1 MYINYNTNYQYNNFN
16 NYNFM
21 NKIKQLF
28 KKFTGTTYLLFL
40 FAISGLVLW
49 FFPETDIEGDILLVC
64 ILLTI
69 VLGGSYF
76 FNKINLK

>member
-21 NKIKQLF
+21 NKIKQLL
-28 KKFTGTTYLLFL
+28 KKFTGTTFLLFL
-40 FAISGLVLW
+40 FVLSGLVIW

>member
-1 MYINYNTNYQYNNFN
+1 
-16 NYNFM
+16 M

-28 KKFTGTTYLLFL
+28 KKFTGTTYLMFL
-40 FAISGLVLW
+40 FVLSGLVLW

-76 FNKINLK
+76 FNKIKLK

>member
-1 MYINYNTNYQYNNFN
+1 
-16 NYNFM
+16 M

-28 KKFTGTTYLLFL
+28 KKFTGTTYLMFL
-40 FAISGLVLW
+40 FVLSGLVLW

-69 VLGGSYF
+69 VLAGSYF
-76 FNKINLK
+76 FNKIKLK